1 MDLLQYLNLAN
12 NIGNG
17 VDNAVG
23 PNGVQAFKLSQS
35 FQSTTTESYWDTL
48 SQQVGTSF
56 AAYVHLDRNYTGNIL
71 EWTSNTGSATL
82 RIDIIKDT
90 DDSRLLNIEFF
101 NQSSKFQLLSPSE
114 DFQNLS
120 FTLRSG
126 NLLSVYADCHLLHS
140 IDLSQSVPAGA
151 NSQMIQ
157 IFQDASLTNMPVV
170 CTYNITT
177 LTKNCH
183 LIFRLQDCSCLQ

>member
-23 PNGVQAFKLSQS
+23 PNGAQAFKLSRS
-35 FQSTTTESYWDTL
+35 FQSGTTESYWTTL

-56 AAYVHLDRNYTGNIL
+56 VTYVHLDRNYTGNIL
-71 EWTSNTGSATL
+71 EWTSSTGGTTL
-82 RIDIIKDT
+82 RVDIIKDVDNNT
-90 DDSRLLNIEFF
+90 LLNIEFF

-120 FTLRSG
+120 FTLRNG

-140 IDLSQSVPAGA
+140 IDLSQRVPAGA

-170 CTYNITT
+170 CVYII
-177 LTKNCH
+177 KI
-183 LIFRLQDCSCLQ
+183 LIRY